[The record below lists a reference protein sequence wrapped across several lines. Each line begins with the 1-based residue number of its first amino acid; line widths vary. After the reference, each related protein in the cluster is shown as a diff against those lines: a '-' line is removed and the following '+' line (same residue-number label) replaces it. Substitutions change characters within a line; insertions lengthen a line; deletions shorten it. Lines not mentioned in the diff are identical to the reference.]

1 MLIQITDD
9 ELTELLL
16 LEENIPNWVSTRDLK
31 PKDLLVRR
39 LAVTRTKIITISE
52 DEFLE
57 FLEIAEEMFRN
68 GPAEGDLLL
77 LRIAARANNTYRQ
90 TLKNRTLTGLDGL
103 LMGISQHDPNGNSIW
118 ELTSGSLK
126 RRTPREPNETAWAIA
141 VHDYS
146 KTRHKTV

>member
-16 LEENIPNWVSTRDLK
+16 LEENIPNWVSTWELK

-68 GPAEGDLLL
+68 EPEEGDLLL
-77 LRIAARANNTYRQ
+77 LRIAARANNIYRS
-90 TLKNRTLTGLDGL
+90 TTHTGLDEL

>member
-9 ELTELLL
+9 EYLELLKL
-16 LEENIPNWVSTRDLK
+16 
-31 PKDLLVRR
+31 
-39 LAVTRTKIITISE
+39 
-52 DEFLE
+52 
-57 FLEIAEEMFRN
+57 AEEILRK
-68 GPAEGDLLL
+68 GPTEEGRAEVL

-103 LMGISQHDPNGNSIW
+103 LLCISQRDPNGNSIW

>member
-1 MLIQITDD
+1 MLIQITDE
-9 ELTELLL
+9 ELKELLL
-16 LEENIPNWVSTRDLK
+16 LEEDIPNWVNTRDLK

-68 GPAEGDLLL
+68 EPAEGDLLL

-90 TLKNRTLTGLDGL
+90 SLLSTTHTGLDEL

-118 ELTSGSLK
+118 ELTSGPLK
-126 RRTPREPNETAWAIA
+126 RRTPILEE
-141 VHDYS
+141 
-146 KTRHKTV
+146 K